1 MLSCSG
7 FWQAVDEQGGPGV
20 LRVAVLSSWKWV
32 ADTYGMVA
40 SGIVAGV
47 FGEVCGQAASS
58 ALLRCRV
65 STIGYAAYWPEPGG
79 GRDFVEGIQRWTPM
93 ELVTP
98 SMTLPIRIDLIT
110 VERGPGEGG
119 EDCYRNAL
127 AATAAAMAA
136 LPPEQ
141 RHPVLSGTWQQ
152 AIGA

>member
-1 MLSCSG
+1 MLSTSG
-7 FWQAVDEQGGPGV
+7 FLQALDEHPGPGV
-20 LRVAVLSSWKWV
+20 LRIAVLSSWRWI
-32 ADTYGMVA
+32 ADNYGMHA

-47 FGEVCGQAASS
+47 FGEVCEQAASS

-65 STIGYAAYWPEPGG
+65 STIGYAGYWPEPGS

-93 ELVTP
+93 ELVAS

-119 EDCYRNAL
+119 EDCYRNAQ
-127 AATAAAMAA
+127 AATAAVMAV

-141 RHPVLSGTWQQ
+141 RHPVLSGAWQQ
-152 AIGA
+152 ASGA